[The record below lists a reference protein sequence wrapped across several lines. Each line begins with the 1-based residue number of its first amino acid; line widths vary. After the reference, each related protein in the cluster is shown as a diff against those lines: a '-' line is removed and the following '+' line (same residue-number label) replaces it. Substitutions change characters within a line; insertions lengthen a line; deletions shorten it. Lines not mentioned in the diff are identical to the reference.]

1 MVELRFLCTALPFI
15 ARNSIPSLESF
26 KHMVTMLRSGQEMLY
41 KNNQR
46 ETISKQNKV
55 ELRILCTAIPVFVR
69 NMHTK
74 FGII

>member
-1 MVELRFLCTALPFI
+1 
-15 ARNSIPSLESF
+15 
-26 KHMVTMLRSGQEMLY
+26 MLRSGQEMLY

-74 FGII
+74 FGIIWT